1 MKAKTRTRRHLFIFV
16 IPVSLAACSG
26 GESWTGTVTDS
37 AGVAIVANTDRGMWG
52 GGEGWTLE
60 EELRIGSL
68 EGDQEYQFGQIG
80 LIAIDS
86 RDRIFVLDMQARDV
100 RVFSPDGTYE
110 QTIGKP
116 GSGPGELGAQVG
128 ALFMGPGDT
137 LLVPDLANQRV
148 NRYAPDGT
156 SLGSFPLRIE
166 NGLPMSIVATRT
178 GVVAEQVRPLSLPDR
193 PARDS
198 LDFIVTLAT
207 DGSVLDTLMR
217 FPPGASL
224 VINAQGAQ
232 RTIFAPEPVWT
243 LSDDLELY
251 FGITNE
257 YRISVFGP
265 EGNLQRIVT
274 KPVEPPPVT
283 ERDKEMMWEV
293 IEQQVRD
300 NVPPERF
307 MEFMQQA
314 RQSIGFAEYFP
325 AFVSMSIGPNGSI
338 WVQHLRPPA
347 EVTEKELETYDMN
360 QDIGSRDWDVFDPSG
375 RYLGVVTMPP
385 RFTPRLILGGKIYG
399 LWRDDLDVQYA
410 VRLRIV
416 GG

>member
-1 MKAKTRTRRHLFIFV
+1 MRTTVRGLSPLVILTFI
-16 IPVSLAACSG
+16 AACSTAEG
-26 GESWTGTVTDS
+26 WTGTVTDS
-37 AGVAIVANTDRGMWG
+37 AGVTIVTNTDRGTWEEG
-52 GGEGWTLE
+52 GGWTLE

-68 EGDQEYQFGQIG
+68 SGELEYQFGQIG
-80 LIAIDS
+80 LIALDS

-100 RVFSPDGTYE
+100 RVFSPDGTYQ
-110 QTIGKP
+110 QTIGGP

-137 LLVPDLANQRV
+137 LLIPDLANQRV

-156 SLGSFPLRIE
+156 SLGSFPLRLE

-198 LDFIVTLAT
+198 LDVIVTLAT
-207 DGSVLDTLMR
+207 DGSVLDSR
-217 FPPGASL
+217 
-224 VINAQGAQ
+224 GAQ
-232 RTIFAPEPVWT
+232 RTIFAAEPVWT
-243 LSDDLELY
+243 LSDDMQLF

-257 YRISVFGP
+257 YRISVFDRD
-265 EGNLQRIVT
+265 GNLRRIVT
-274 KPVEPPPVT
+274 KPVEPAPVT

-293 IEQQVRD
+293 IEQQIRD
-300 NVPPERF
+300 AVPPQSF
-307 MEFMQQA
+307 MEVMQQA
-314 RQSIGFAEYFP
+314 RQSIRFAEFFP

-347 EVTEKELETYDMN
+347 EVTEEELETYDMT
-360 QDIGSRDWDVFDPSG
+360 QDIGSRDWDVFDPDG

-385 RFTPRLILGGKIYG
+385 RFTPRIILGGKIYG
-399 LWRDDLDVQYA
+399 LWRDDLDVQY
-410 VRLRIV
+410 VMVLRIV
-416 GG
+416 EG

>member
-1 MKAKTRTRRHLFIFV
+1 MNNTRWSLSCLLIFAA
-16 IPVSLAACSG
+16 ITACSS
-26 GESWTGTVTDS
+26 GEGWTGTVADS
-37 AGVAIVANTDRGMWG
+37 AGVTIVTNTDRSMWEA
-52 GGEGWTLE
+52 GEGWTLE
-60 EELRIGSL
+60 EELRIGSI
-68 EGDQEYQFGQIG
+68 EGDLEYQFGQIG

-86 RDRIFVLDMQARDV
+86 RDRMFVLDTQAREV
-100 RVFSPDGTYE
+100 RVFSPDGVYE

-128 ALFMGPGDT
+128 AVFMGPGDT
-137 LLVPDLANQRV
+137 LLVPDLGNQRV

-156 SLGSFPLRIE
+156 SLGSFPLRLE

-178 GVVAEQVRPLSLPDR
+178 GVVAEQVRPISLPDR

-198 LDFIVTLAT
+198 LDFIVTLGT
-207 DGSVLDTLMR
+207 DGSVLDTIMQ

-224 VINAQGAQ
+224 VLNAQGAQ

-243 LSDDLELY
+243 LSDDLELF
-251 FGITNE
+251 FGITTE
-257 YRISVFGP
+257 YRISVFDP
-265 EGNLQRIVT
+265 EGNLRRVVT
-274 KPVEPPPVT
+274 KPVETPPVT
-283 ERDKEMMWEV
+283 ERDKDMMWEV

-300 NVPPERF
+300 AVPPESF
-307 MEFMQQA
+307 MQFMQQA
-314 RQSIGFAEYFP
+314 RQSITFAEYFP

-347 EVTEKELETYDMN
+347 EVTEEELETYDMT
-360 QDIGSRDWDVFDPSG
+360 QDIGSRDWDVFDPTG

-416 GG
+416 EG

>member
-1 MKAKTRTRRHLFIFV
+1 MLIS
-16 IPVSLAACSG
+16 IAACSG
-26 GESWTGTVTDS
+26 AESWTGTVTDS
-37 AGVAIVANTDRGMWG
+37 AGVAIVTNTDQGMWG
-52 GGEGWTLE
+52 RGEGWTLE

-86 RDRIFVLDMQARDV
+86 RDRMFVLDMQARDV

-137 LLVPDLANQRV
+137 LLIPDLANQRV

-156 SLGSFPLRIE
+156 SLGSFPLRLE
-166 NGLPMSIVATRT
+166 TGLPMSIVATRT
-178 GVVAEQVRPLSLPDR
+178 GVVAEQVRPISLPDR

-217 FPPGASL
+217 FSPGASL
-224 VINAQGAQ
+224 VVNAQGAQ
-232 RTIFAPEPVWT
+232 RTIFAAEPVWT
-243 LSDDLELY
+243 LSDDLKLY

-283 ERDKEMMWEV
+283 DRDKEMMWEV

-300 NVPPERF
+300 NVPPESF
-307 MEFMQQA
+307 MPVMQQV
-314 RQSIGFAEYFP
+314 RQTTGFAEYFP
-325 AFVSMSIGPNGSI
+325 AFFSMSIGRNGSI

-347 EVTEKELETYDMN
+347 EVTEEELETYDMN

-399 LWRDDLDVQYA
+399 VWRDDLDVQYA

-416 GG
+416 ED